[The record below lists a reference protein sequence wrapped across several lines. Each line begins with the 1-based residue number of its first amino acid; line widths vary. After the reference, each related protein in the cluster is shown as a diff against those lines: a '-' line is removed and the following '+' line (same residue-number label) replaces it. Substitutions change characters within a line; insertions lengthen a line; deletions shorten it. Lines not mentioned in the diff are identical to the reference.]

1 MNVKREED
9 ERKKE
14 SGDENKIEKFRNNVV
29 DFLLGINREHILSYL
44 IYHDLNIKRRPFFF
58 SYIFCKSSN
67 TCFVRLVLWDI
78 FFN

>member
-29 DFLLGINREHILSYL
+29 DFLLGINREHIVP
-44 IYHDLNIKRRPFFF
+44 NIP
-58 SYIFCKSSN
+58 
-67 TCFVRLVLWDI
+67 
-78 FFN
+78 